1 MISQYMRRI
10 VTYTQ
15 ITRNAMAKPP
25 TKTDRLREL
34 GALNPQPQRVQ
45 APWFDSAGFFD
56 ANDLVQVKYEM
67 LRHARQDGVTKAEA
81 ASLFG
86 LSRPTFYLAEAS
98 YARDGISGLLPQA
111 RAPKSAH
118 KITPEV
124 MAVIDEHHRG
134 TGPIQ
139 ARALAQLVRKQL
151 GISVHPRSIERAI
164 ARKKNAEASLRHRL
178 IEVAHERVPGLR
190 DVALPGAARP
200 GSARW
205 TGCHRLPR
213 HVARSRG
220 AAQRTAPIDLI
231 AGNPRCAAGPRGA
244 RPATRAP
251 ARHHVAAHA
260 VEG

>member
-1 MISQYMRRI
+1 MRRI

-15 ITRNAMAKPP
+15 ITRNTMAKHP

-34 GALNPQPQRVQ
+34 GALNPLPQRVQ
-45 APWFDSAGFFD
+45 AAWFGSAGFFD

-86 LSRPTFYLAEAS
+86 LSRPTFYLAEAA
-98 YARDGISGLLPQA
+98 YARDGISGLLPQP
-111 RAPKSAH
+111 RGPKSAH
-118 KITPEV
+118 KLTPEV

-164 ARKKNAEASLRHRL
+164 ARKKKR
-178 IEVAHERVPGLR
+178 
-190 DVALPGAARP
+190 
-200 GSARW
+200 
-205 TGCHRLPR
+205 
-213 HVARSRG
+213 
-220 AAQRTAPIDLI
+220 
-231 AGNPRCAAGPRGA
+231 
-244 RPATRAP
+244 
-251 ARHHVAAHA
+251 
-260 VEG
+260 